1 MKPPILKNRPDR
13 DQRWVQK
20 LTHGMIPGVLAG
32 TLIAFGM
39 PSAAQ
44 DPTPLKLTLR
54 DALHRA
60 LEQNPQVHQS
70 LLNLALSQE
79 DTRVAR
85 SALLPT
91 LDAAAFGQRN
101 KVNFDTF
108 MGGPVPGAPMP
119 DVVGPYSWGQVG
131 IEGRAT
137 LFDLSLL
144 NRWRASRAGESAAQ
158 AQVRTTREGITAL
171 TVGQYLRALRASE
184 ATKAS
189 RSRVELAQALEKLAE
204 DQQTHGV
211 GTKLDTLRAQVQ
223 LQNERQRLIQAQTQL
238 KTALFGLA
246 KLLDLAPG
254 TPIELLDQLAAPALP
269 QFNFQEAY
277 KTGLDERPEMAALE
291 SREKAAGYMK
301 DSAQN
306 LRLPSVVFTG
316 SFVST
321 GVSPGEPWIPVYQLG
336 LGVKVPLFTG
346 GLVSARIAKA
356 KLELGKIEDERREIK
371 SQMSLELQ
379 VAQAE
384 LEAARSETDVTNQT
398 VSFAAEALQQ
408 ARHRFEAGVSNNIEL
423 INAQDELAR
432 ANDSQINALY
442 RLNQARA
449 DLAKAMGRME
459 SYFSGN

>member
-1 MKPPILKNRPDR
+1 
-13 DQRWVQK
+13 
-20 LTHGMIPGVLAG
+20 MIPGLLAG
-32 TLIAFGM
+32 AWLICGT
-39 PSAAQ
+39 SLAAQ
-44 DPTPLKLTLR
+44 DPAPLKLTLR

-60 LEQNPQVHQS
+60 LEQNPQIHQS
-70 LLNLALSQE
+70 LLNLAMSQE
-79 DTRVAR
+79 DTRAAR

-101 KVNFDTF
+101 KANFDTF
-108 MGGPVPGAPMP
+108 TGGHVPGAPVP
-119 DVVGPYSWGQVG
+119 DVVGPYSWGQIG
-131 IEGRAT
+131 IQGRAT
-137 LFDLSLL
+137 LFDLSLF
-144 NRWRASRAGESAAQ
+144 NRWRASRASESAAQ
-158 AQVRTTREGITAL
+158 AQVRTMREGITAL

-189 RSRVELAQALEKLAE
+189 QSRVELAQALEKLAE

-238 KTALFGLA
+238 KTSLFGLA

-254 TPIELLDQLAAPALP
+254 TPIELMDRLAAPALP

-277 KTGLDERPEMAALE
+277 KAGLDGRPELTALE
-291 SREKAAGYMK
+291 SRERAAGYLK
-301 DSAQN
+301 DAAQN

-346 GLVSARIAKA
+346 GLVAARIAKA

-371 SQMSLELQ
+371 SQVSLELQ

-384 LEAARSETDVTNQT
+384 WEAARGETDVTSQT

-449 DLAKAMGRME
+449 DLAKAMGRMQ